1 MTVTVITTRIATMAR
16 WKPGAKDRLQEAALT
31 LFAANGFE
39 QTTAAEI
46 AQAVGLTERTF
57 FRHFSDKREVL
68 FHGQDRF
75 EQAFLD
81 GMAAAPPEAPPWDL
95 VARALQG
102 AATMFP
108 QERREHSRL
117 RQSVIDRNPALQ
129 EREAHKMSTLAVTIV
144 DALHQRGIADPAAR
158 LAADSA
164 TTVFGIAFLQWI
176 GEGEERSMA
185 TITADVLNELRSL
198 TAGAPPSGHAG
209 SSRAG

>member
-1 MTVTVITTRIATMAR
+1 MAR

-68 FHGQDRF
+68 FYGQASF

-81 GMAAAPPEAPPWDL
+81 GMAAAPPQAPPWDL
-95 VARALQG
+95 VARTLQG
-102 AATMFP
+102 AATLFP
-108 QERREHSRL
+108 KERREHSRV
-117 RQSVIDRNPALQ
+117 RQRVIDRNPALQ
-129 EREAHKMSTLAVTIV
+129 EREAHKMSTLAVTLV
-144 DALHQRGIADPAAR
+144 DALHQRGIADPAAS
-158 LAADSA
+158 LAAESA

-176 GEGEERSMA
+176 SAGEERSMS
-185 TITADVLNELRSL
+185 TITADVLSELQSL
-198 TAGAPPSGHAG
+198 TAGASPSGRVAKHR
-209 SSRAG
+209 SE